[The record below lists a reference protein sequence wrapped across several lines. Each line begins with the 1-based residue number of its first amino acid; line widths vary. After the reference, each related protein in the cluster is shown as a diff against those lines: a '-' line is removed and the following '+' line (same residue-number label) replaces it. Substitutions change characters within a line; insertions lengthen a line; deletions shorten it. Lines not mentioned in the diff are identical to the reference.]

1 MKRTGWGIL
10 CAGCFTAVGGWA
22 WGEMERSK
30 HDFSKQP
37 WSGGETCGVCHTPH
51 QSAPPKAA
59 PLWDPSADLSRVF
72 GSSASHNAAGTGTTL
87 CLRCHDGTLARDT
100 FNVPRDTGRGGGTH
114 VGVFDA
120 AHGGSNHPVG
130 VVYPELRK
138 GYRPV
143 VAVLAKGTVTLPNN
157 RVECV
162 SCHDPHAAADVDRL
176 LVMSNSR
183 SALCLTC
190 HQK

>member
-1 MKRTGWGIL
+1 
-10 CAGCFTAVGGWA
+10 
-22 WGEMERSK
+22 
-30 HDFSKQP
+30 
-37 WSGGETCGVCHTPH
+37 
-51 QSAPPKAA
+51 
-59 PLWDPSADLSRVF
+59 
-72 GSSASHNAAGTGTTL
+72 
-87 CLRCHDGTLARDT
+87 
-100 FNVPRDTGRGGGTH
+100 
-114 VGVFDA
+114 
-120 AHGGSNHPVG
+120 